1 MGQQCKCHLRRFG
14 NANGLSSLDLD
25 PRTVGDSE
33 LWIAKRLRELP
44 LIHETAF
51 VLVRLNAPTKHPDCP
66 QDQRGLDPIA
76 DSVSLPIHRRDGL
89 VRGWS
94 PLLSFYIRLCTL
106 GPGRWS
112 WSGRII
118 ALHGIV
124 VVLHLAVQYGLM
136 VYCGCPSETLDR
148 ESPGL
153 SQLHGRFDCSGEI
166 QNGATGSSADCVVVP
181 RPV

>member
-1 MGQQCKCHLRRFG
+1 MHFIAYSHGKSSWGGKGWPPPTRPSSCVQPVCKPRYEPEYVVVRVVAPSKHL
-14 NANGLSSLDLD
+14 D
-25 PRTVGDSE
+25 
-33 LWIAKRLRELP
+33 RLR
-44 LIHETAF
+44 
-51 VLVRLNAPTKHPDCP
+51 
-66 QDQRGLDPIA
+66 DQSGLDPIT
-76 DSVSLPIHRRDGL
+76 DSVSLSIHRRDGL

-94 PLLSFYIRLCTL
+94 PLLSFCIRLCTL

-124 VVLHLAVQYGLM
+124 VVLHLAVQYGLK
-136 VYCGCPSETLDR
+136 VYCGCPSETLGR
-148 ESPGL
+148 ESPYP

-166 QNGATGSSADCVVVP
+166 QNGGTGSSADCVVVP